1 MATLVL
7 TAVGSLVGG
16 PVGGMIGALAG
27 QAIDARIF
35 KPAGRSGPRL
45 NDLQVQTSRYGT
57 QIPRIYGRIRV
68 AGTVIWATDLKESS
82 ATSGGGKGRPSV
94 TSYSYSASFA
104 VALSARR
111 IMGIGRIWADGNLL
125 RGAAGDFKAP
135 VGAFRLHAGEADQ
148 AVDPLIAADVGPAY
162 APAFRD
168 CAYAVF
174 DGLQLADFG
183 NRIPSLTFEVIADAG
198 PLGVAAIASDLAG
211 EPIGYA
217 GDAPAPTLSGFAAD
231 GADLR
236 DAVGPLTEIHGL
248 LWRDGGGALT
258 LAGGQETGRGIG
270 AAAAIRAVDGRAVA
284 AESRQ
289 RLPIEAVPVR
299 LALRYHDPE
308 RDFQAGIQTAERPGP
323 GTRQESID
331 LPAALSAGAARGL
344 ADAGLRRALRERLLV
359 RRALGWAALD
369 LRIGDVVTLVD
380 EPGRWRIEASDW
392 DDMAVKLTLRAQGG
406 GTRAAASAGDPGAAL
421 READLVQGPTRLA
434 IVELPPDGVTLATAP
449 TVFVAATGADAGWR
463 RAVLLRYH
471 AGLDGAEPIG
481 RTAPRAVLGTTL
493 EALPDGAPWR
503 IDRRGAVEVVL
514 DNGADALTGAGD
526 EALLAGANLC
536 LIGEEVLQFGVAEPL
551 GTGRFRLSRLIRGW
565 HGTEWA
571 CASHQAGERF
581 VLLDAGR
588 LAPIALTPG
597 DIGQV
602 LDVRA
607 IGSGDPIPAEAA
619 RRLDGRGALPLAPVH
634 GRIAVQVNG
643 DLAIRWVRRSR
654 FGWAWPDLGDAPLG
668 EEQEVYLLR
677 VMAGDAALRSWEAI
691 DPFSTYPVAHVAA
704 DEVAAA
710 GAPLRIEIVQRGTSG
725 VSRPLILPLA
735 S

>member
-7 TAVGSLVGG
+7 TAVGTLVGG
-16 PVGGMIGALAG
+16 PIGGMIGALAG

-94 TSYSYSASFA
+94 TTYSYSASFA
-104 VALSARR
+104 VALSSRR
-111 IMGIGRIWADGNLL
+111 VMGIGRIWADGNLL
-125 RGAAGDFKAP
+125 RGTAGDFKAP
-135 VGAFRLHAGEADQ
+135 VGAFRLHRGDRDQ
-148 AVDPLIAADVGPAY
+148 LVDPLIAADVGPAH

-183 NRIPSLTFEVIADAG
+183 NRIPSLTFEVIADG
-198 PLGVAAIASDLAG
+198 GSLGVAAIASDLAE
-211 EPIGYA
+211 EPIDYA
-217 GDAPAPTLSGFAAD
+217 GDMPEPTLSGFAAD

-236 DAVGPLTEIHGL
+236 DAVGPLADIHGL
-248 LWRDGGGALT
+248 LWRDGDGAVT
-258 LAGGQETGRGIG
+258 LAAGQDSAREIG
-270 AAAAIRAVDGRAVA
+270 AAAAIRTADGKLVV

-289 RLPIEAVPVR
+289 RFPIETVPVR
-299 LALRYHDPE
+299 LSVRYHDPE

-323 GTRQESID
+323 GARQESID

-344 ADAGLRRALRERLLV
+344 ADSGLRRALRERLLV

-369 LRIGDVVTLVD
+369 LRVGDVVTLAD

-392 DDMAVKLTLRAQGG
+392 DDMAVRLTLRAQGG

-421 READLVQGPTRLA
+421 REPDLVQGPTRLA
-434 IVELPPDGVTLATAP
+434 IVELPPDGVGLATAP
-449 TVFVAATGADAGWR
+449 TAFVAATGTDAGWR
-463 RAVLLRYH
+463 RALLLRYH

-481 RTAPRAVLGTTL
+481 RTAPRAVMGATL
-493 EALPDGAPWR
+493 NALPDGAPWR

-514 DNGADALTGAGD
+514 DNVTDALTGAGD
-526 EALLAGANLC
+526 DALLAGANLC
-536 LIGEEVLQFGVAEPL
+536 LIGDEVLQFGAAEAL
-551 GTGRFRLSRLIRGW
+551 GTGRFRLSYLIRGW

-571 CASHQAGERF
+571 CAGHHAGERF

-588 LAPIALTPG
+588 LAPVALMPA
-597 DIGQV
+597 DIGQM

-607 IGSGDPIPAEAA
+607 IGSGDSVPAEAM
-619 RRLDGRGALPLAPVH
+619 RLMDGRAAFPLAPVH
-634 GRIAVQVNG
+634 GRIARDANG

-654 FGWAWPDLGDAPLG
+654 IGWAWADLGDVPLG
-668 EEQEVYLLR
+668 EEREAYLLR
-677 VMAGDAALRSWEAI
+677 VVAADAVLRSWDVS
-691 DPFSTYPVAHVAA
+691 DPFSTYQAGHHAL
-704 DEVAAA
+704 DEAAAA
-710 GAPLRIEIVQRGTSG
+710 GAPLRIEIMQRGTSG
-725 VSRPLILPLA
+725 LSRPLVLLL